1 MKRGLIL
8 VQGDCI
14 KTATRCFCRLFTPS
28 KSPPPAGETCF
39 SCLTNSRPVC
49 GRLRRETY
57 VPSKDGWGAANKA
70 LLRKISLMR
79 LSWLLVVTA
88 LLVVTMHPAAAQQ
101 PALHV
106 VATTSIIADVAQQVG
121 GDLVT
126 VEALIPPNSD
136 VHAFQPTPADVVKV
150 AQADVMLVNGAGLE
164 AFLGGLVEN
173 VAGVVPVVVSNGVN
187 MLPFGDHEHDE
198 AETAEED
205 EHLGLLGDA
214 GVCDDSGPQTA
225 APTGDAHAHGSC
237 DPHVWTD
244 PANVM
249 VWADNIAAAFAAADP
264 DHATLYEDNAAAY
277 RAELETLDA
286 DVRDI
291 LAAVPQDRR
300 VLVTNHEFMSYFAH
314 SYGFEVVGVVIPGG
328 STLAEPT
335 PQDLAALIETIRAE
349 SVPAVFIE
357 TSSSSALAD
366 VVAQESGIAVIT
378 SLYSGSLSDTDGPA
392 STYLDYLRYNAQTIA
407 DALGG

>member
-1 MKRGLIL
+1 MKHWL
-8 VQGDCI
+8 V
-14 KTATRCFCRLFTPS
+14 LFY
-28 KSPPPAGETCF
+28 
-39 SCLTNSRPVC
+39 L
-49 GRLRRETY
+49 
-57 VPSKDGWGAANKA
+57 
-70 LLRKISLMR
+70 
-79 LSWLLVVTA
+79 A
-88 LLVVTMHPAAAQQ
+88 LLVVTIHPGAAQQ

-106 VATTSIIADVAQQVG
+106 VATTSIIADVARQVG

-126 VEALIPPNSD
+126 VEALIPPDSD

-198 AETAEED
+198 TETAEAD

-214 GVCDDSGPQTA
+214 GVCDDSGPQAA
-225 APTGDAHAHGSC
+225 APTGDADNHDHGSC

-264 DHATLYEDNAAAY
+264 EHATLYEDNAAAY

-314 SYGFEVVGVVIPGG
+314 TYGFEVVGVVIPGG
-328 STLAEPT
+328 STLAEPA
-335 PQDLAALIETIRAE
+335 PQDLAALIQTIQAE
-349 SVPAVFIE
+349 AVPAVFIE

-378 SLYSGSLSDTDGPA
+378 SLYSGSLSDAGGPA

>member
-1 MKRGLIL
+1 MKRWL
-8 VQGDCI
+8 V
-14 KTATRCFCRLFTPS
+14 S
-28 KSPPPAGETCF
+28 F
-39 SCLTNSRPVC
+39 S
-49 GRLRRETY
+49 
-57 VPSKDGWGAANKA
+57 
-70 LLRKISLMR
+70 M
-79 LSWLLVVTA
+79 A
-88 LLVVTMHPAAAQQ
+88 LLVAAGSPVAAQQ

-173 VAGVVPVVVSNGVN
+173 VAGVMPVVVSNGVN
-187 MLPFGDHEHDE
+187 MLPFGDHEHAE
-198 AETAEED
+198 AETVEED

-214 GVCDDSGPQTA
+214 GVCDDSSPQPTA
-225 APTGDAHAHGSC
+225 PGDDTHAHGSC

-264 DHATLYEDNAAAY
+264 EHATIYEDNAAAY

-291 LAAVPQDRR
+291 LAVVPQDRR
-300 VLVTNHEFMSYFAH
+300 ILVTNHEFMSYFAH
-314 SYGFEVVGVVIPGG
+314 TYGFEVVGVVIPGG

-335 PQDLAALIETIRAE
+335 PQDLAALIQTIRAE
-349 SVPAVFIE
+349 AVPAVFIE
-357 TSSSSALAD
+357 QSSSPTLAD

-378 SLYSGSLSDTDGPA
+378 SLYSGSLSDADGPA